1 MTNKKT
7 TVMAVVAFVLLIFG
21 ILMQTMS
28 DKLEKI
34 EEEPVIDETISLV
47 AVGDNLL
54 HTKVIQSGKQEDG
67 TYEFSHIFENL
78 QPQIKKADLAAIN
91 QETIFGGDDLGFS
104 GYPLFNS
111 PTGMGRTLVKEGFD
125 IVLHATNHTL
135 DKGSKGVEHAIEF
148 WKEFPKVSVIGI
160 NESQEA
166 QDKVKIKKVKGAK
179 IALLNYTYDTN
190 GIPMPSGKEYLVN
203 LIDEEK
209 IEKDS
214 LYAEEKADF
223 TVCFMHW
230 GEEYH
235 LEASKEQTE
244 LAEKMCEWG
253 VDLIIGTHPHVLQ
266 PVEWVMSENGNSALC
281 YYSLGNFVSSQRE
294 AVNLLCGM
302 ADVKL
307 HFDGEKVYIS
317 EHELVP
323 LITHYDRGLNN
334 FTVYR
339 LKDYNDELAA
349 KHGVSAFDGKV
360 SVKRWQDMLD
370 KILGTQDVTV
380 AES

>member
-1 MTNKKT
+1 MEDKK
-7 TVMAVVAFVLLIFG
+7 VSVLAALAVILLFFG
-21 ILMQTMS
+21 ILMQSMS
-28 DKLEKI
+28 KELEEVK
-34 EEEPVIDETISLV
+34 EPVIDETISLV

-54 HTKVIQSGKQEDG
+54 HIKVIKSGLQEDG

-78 QPQIKKADLAAIN
+78 QPQIKEADLAAIN
-91 QETIFGGDDLGFS
+91 QETIFGGDDLGFT

-125 IVLHATNHTL
+125 VVLHATNHTL
-135 DKGSKGVEHAIEF
+135 DKGVKGVEHAMEF

-160 NESQEA
+160 NESVEA
-166 QDKVKIKKVKGAK
+166 QNKVKIKKVKGAK

-190 GIPMPSGKEYLVN
+190 GIPMPEGKEYLVN

-209 IEKDS
+209 IEKDA

-235 LEASKEQTE
+235 VEASESQTE
-244 LAEKMCEWG
+244 LAKKMCEWG

-266 PVEWVMSENGNSALC
+266 PVEWITSEKGNTALC
-281 YYSLGNFVSSQRE
+281 FYSLGNFVSSQRD

-307 HFDGEKVYIS
+307 HFDGKKVYIS

-323 LITHYDRGLNN
+323 LITHYDSGLNN

-339 LKDYNDELAA
+339 LADYTDELAG
-349 KHGVSAFDGKV
+349 KHGVAAFDGKV
-360 SVKRWQDMLD
+360 SIKRWQDMFD
-370 KILGTQDVTV
+370 EIVGKPDVIV
-380 AES
+380 AEE